1 MTSTDEILAVAVAA
15 LEVATGARTADQAV
29 EVTEA
34 DLAAFRA
41 AVELGD
47 GSDVVRALRAV
58 RLVSGRP
65 ASSRLSSVSQPGTRL
80 GSPG

>member
-1 MTSTDEILAVAVAA
+1 MTSTDEILAVAVSVMAA
-15 LEVATGARTADQAV
+15 ATGAGAADQAV

-41 AVELGD
+41 AAARGA

-58 RLVSGRP
+58 RPRFRP
-65 ASSRLSSVSQPGTRL
+65 PARPLPACPGTRH
-80 GSPG
+80 GPPG